1 MNSLKKFSNKYL
13 AISENQISY
22 IMTLLVPGFSS
33 LPEDKSIKTDSFLNS
48 CDKIPGFF
56 DLIGGAVFKPVKN
69 DVQGNIEKI
78 RKRFLQNPIQMAT
91 LKELILFEKQE
102 TDKKMKEKDGTG
114 VATNALLWL
123 CRGLEFIAFFLEH
136 LVKNDYDE
144 KNPENL
150 KAAAQLAY
158 SKSLKPF
165 HGWLV
170 GKIVTA
176 ATNACPYRT
185 EFLKSVATGESV
197 EADKVVEMMTVFLD
211 NFKPHVDQAYA
222 LLNENGIETKAK

>member
-1 MNSLKKFSNKYL
+1 
-13 AISENQISY
+13 
-22 IMTLLVPGFSS
+22 MTLLVPGFSS
-33 LPEDKSIKTDSFLNS
+33 LPEDKSIKTDSFLSS

-56 DLIGGAVFKPVKN
+56 DLIGGAVFKPVKS

-78 RKRFLQNPIQMAT
+78 RKRFLQNPIGMAT
-91 LKELILFEKQE
+91 LQEMIVFEKEE
-102 TDKKMKEKDGTG
+102 TDKKMKEKNGTG
-114 VATNALLWL
+114 IATNALLWL

-136 LVKNDYDE
+136 LVNNDYDK

-158 SKSLKPF
+158 SKSLQPF
-165 HGWLV
+165 HGWFV

-176 ATNACPYRT
+176 ATNACPYRAD
-185 EFLKSVATGESV
+185 FLKSVATGESV
-197 EADKVVEMMTVFLD
+197 EADKVVGMMTDFLK
-211 NFKPHVDQAYA
+211 NFKIHVDQVYA